1 MKNQVNVDCFFT
13 TEINLAYKTSFSEGE
28 RIRHRTAFQWFFCS
42 NYYSRKNVREK
53 HLQHCTGRPRFV
65 YNFNTRSLLTFE
77 ENLKYKTDIALTA
90 YTDFETTAPTDDC
103 LDPEKRRIFAVS
115 YAIIFAFHP
124 KLSIDRI
131 IIERSFGHSLAQLCS
146 LDYLTNEQLK
156 FKDLT
161 ILKQLRHCAF
171 LVASKN
177 KKIAISEM
185 FTTELKFARSCLMKW
200 FNAKFK
206 SQNVVLSNDIKIKYQ
221 SENPIDW
228 RSGRCCICTF
238 PIEINPTMSDATK
251 NTMSYSNFVIHKE
264 HKFLRNIFSE
274 EELST
279 SVALKDFPTYHKN
292 FSRVL
297 RIAIYLQ
304 NSLIRIQEFSD
315 CVYDELIDFC
325 SELCKDCENF
335 LEIKETISAVE
346 IKNAPQ
352 SKIPKSTLQI
362 YAFFYQRIMGFPHCK
377 FDYETLTTSDL
388 FIYAHK
394 IINVKIH
401 LHHSHVTGKIL
412 GYAHDF
418 CNEKV
423 RENKDIFSC
432 VEQNF
437 FRFDIYFLLKG
448 TRVSVWDTQEINI
461 GGSGLTT
468 IKIASLDDV
477 KLIDTMKYFLT
488 SLERLA
494 ATLDPIERERV
505 ETAHSYFSRVW
516 KELTDCFF
524 FFFFFFYALY
534 FNLA

>member
-1 MKNQVNVDCFFT
+1 
-13 TEINLAYKTSFSEGE
+13 
-28 RIRHRTAFQWFFCS
+28 
-42 NYYSRKNVREK
+42 
-53 HLQHCTGRPRFV
+53 
-65 YNFNTRSLLTFE
+65 
-77 ENLKYKTDIALTA
+77 
-90 YTDFETTAPTDDC
+90 
-103 LDPEKRRIFAVS
+103 
-115 YAIIFAFHP
+115 
-124 KLSIDRI
+124 
-131 IIERSFGHSLAQLCS
+131 
-146 LDYLTNEQLK
+146 
-156 FKDLT
+156 
-161 ILKQLRHCAF
+161 
-171 LVASKN
+171 
-177 KKIAISEM
+177 
-185 FTTELKFARSCLMKW
+185 MKW

-346 IKNAPQ
+346 IKNTTQ

-362 YAFFYQRIMGFPHCK
+362 YAFVYQRITGFPHCK

-401 LHHSHVTGKIL
+401 LHHLHVTGKIL

-461 GGSGLTT
+461 GESGLTT
-468 IKIASLDDV
+468 KKIASLDDV

-505 ETAHSYFSRVW
+505 KTAHSYFSRVW
-516 KELTDCFF
+516 KELTDFF
-524 FFFFFFYALY
+524 FLFFLCTLFQFGLTIAPIQNSGLINVKYKIVV
-534 FNLA
+534 